1 MGRNT
6 ENAFFL
12 IGISHKTAPVE
23 IRERVSFDFESIG
36 PLLAGIRGQEGV
48 AECVALSTCNRT
60 ELYALLREPCDDA
73 RGGIEGFLLALS
85 GAGEDLRPY
94 FYTRSGIPVIE
105 HLFRVVSGLDSMIVG
120 EPQIFGQVKAAYSL
134 ACDQRTTGPAIN
146 RLFHHA
152 FRVGKIIR
160 STTSV
165 GEGAVSVSYA
175 AVELARKIF
184 GNLEG
189 RSVLLVG
196 AGKTGELCARGL
208 VDSGVESL
216 FIANRTPARA
226 SDLAERL
233 TGEVIPFERIHDMTG
248 TADIIITS
256 VASRDPVFLREQ
268 TAERLALRAGK
279 PLFLIDLGVP
289 RNIEPG
295 VSHLEG
301 VHVYDI
307 DDLQDV
313 ILDNQDRRRSEAERA
328 EELIQREVGEFCCW
342 LSERE
347 VAPVIRDLHDRCE
360 TIRQD
365 ELERIRNRV
374 SPETLEIMDLVTR
387 RIVRKILHNPT
398 VAMRSSE
405 TGGSRERILDTV
417 RELFMNGG
425 SE

>member
-6 ENAFFL
+6 EDAFFL

-23 IRERVSFDFESIG
+23 IRERVSFDFENIG
-36 PLLAGIRGQEGV
+36 SVMADIRGIDGV
-48 AECVALSTCNRT
+48 NECVALSTCNRT
-60 ELYALLREPCDDA
+60 EIYALLEEPRDEIRRA
-73 RGGIEGFLLALS
+73 VEGYLLAAS
-85 GAGEDLRPY
+85 GSGMDLHPY
-94 FYTRSGIPVIE
+94 FYIHNGARVIE
-105 HLFRVVSGLDSMIVG
+105 HLFRVVSGLDSMIIG

-134 ACDQRTTGPAIN
+134 AADQRTTGPAVN
-146 RLFHHA
+146 RLFHNA
-152 FRVGKIIR
+152 FKVGKMIR
-160 STTSV
+160 NNTSV
-165 GEGAVSVSYA
+165 GEGAVSVSFA
-175 AVELARKIF
+175 AAELARKIF

-216 FIANRTPARA
+216 FITNRTPARA

-233 TGEVIPFERIHDMTG
+233 IGEVIPFERIHEMTG
-248 TADIIITS
+248 SADIIITS
-256 VASRDPVFLREQ
+256 VTSRDPIILREP
-268 TAERLALRAGK
+268 TAVQLAHRNGK

-295 VSHLEG
+295 VSRLDG

-313 ILDNQDRRRSEAERA
+313 ILDNQDRRRMEAERA
-328 EELIQREVGEFCCW
+328 EELIQREVGEFCDW

-347 VAPVIRDLHDRCE
+347 VAPMIRDLHDRCE
-360 TIRQD
+360 SIRLD

-405 TGGSRERILDTV
+405 TGGSRERMLDTI
-417 RELFMNGG
+417 RELFMSG
-425 SE
+425 ECD

>member
-1 MGRNT
+1 M
-6 ENAFFL
+6 
-12 IGISHKTAPVE
+12 I
-23 IRERVSFDFESIG
+23 
-36 PLLAGIRGQEGV
+36 
-48 AECVALSTCNRT
+48 LSTCNRVEIAIAT
-60 ELYALLREPCDDA
+60 EDRYDPGDIVDAFLAERKAVDETTAQYLYRHEGREA
-73 RGGIEGFLLALS
+73 IH
-85 GAGEDLRPY
+85 
-94 FYTRSGIPVIE
+94 
-105 HLFRVVSGLDSMIVG
+105 HLFRVASSLDSMVLG
-120 EPQIFGQVKAAYSL
+120 EPQILGQLKAAYASAKNCGAL
-134 ACDQRTTGPAIN
+134 CGTLETLLTRAFSVAKRVRSETGI
-146 RLFHHA
+146 
-152 FRVGKIIR
+152 GQM
-160 STTSV
+160 
-165 GEGAVSVSYA
+165 AVSVSYA

-196 AGKTGELCARGL
+196 AGKTGELCARGM
-208 VDSGVESL
+208 VASGVGSL

-233 TGEVIPFERIHDMTG
+233 TGEVIPLDRIHDMTG
-248 TADIIITS
+248 SADIIITS
-256 VASRDPVFLREQ
+256 VTSRDPVILRDP
-268 TAERLALRAGK
+268 TAAQLARRNGK

-295 VSHLEG
+295 VAHLDG

-313 ILDNQDRRRSEAERA
+313 ILDNQDRRRMEAERA

-347 VAPVIRDLHDRCE
+347 VAPVIRDLRERCE
-360 TIRQD
+360 SIRLD

-374 SPETLEIMDLVTR
+374 NPETLETIDLVTR

-398 VAMRSSE
+398 VAMRASE
-405 TGGSRERILDTV
+405 SGGSRERILDTV
-417 RELFMNGG
+417 RELFMNGE